1 MSKFDIEIKKPKDQ
15 SYCEE
20 ALFNGL
26 YVNAGYKS
34 KKGIDVACEKI
45 ALVSLF
51 EQIKHVKSAPGYR
64 WNAAHIRFS
73 MVPKKDQELPGK
85 EELAI
90 SGHKALQAAKMA
102 IKKRYPNA
110 KIHYRW
116 HLEHSPDAGWHYHVA
131 IFTNGNQLIGTR
143 AIETELHAY
152 GVHSLE
158 SIKPDFSRMRE
169 GEARD
174 YFLSQGLEVDSSLNY
189 LPLKNEIDF
198 EYALYWFSYMTKR
211 ATKEAVS
218 RSTGGT
224 QLK

>member
-1 MSKFDIEIKKPKDQ
+1 MSKFDVEFVKPKDK
-15 SYCEE
+15 SYCED
-20 ALFNGL
+20 AVFNGL
-26 YVNAGYKS
+26 YVNAGYKN
-34 KKGIDVACEKI
+34 KDGIDVACEKR
-45 ALVSLF
+45 ALVGLI
-51 EQIKHVKSAPGYR
+51 EQLKHVKTVTGYR
-64 WNAAHIRFS
+64 WNAAHIRFT
-73 MVPKKDQELPGK
+73 MVTKEDQHLPGN
-85 EELAI
+85 EEIAR

-102 IKKRYPNA
+102 IEKRYPSA

-158 SIKPDFSRMRE
+158 CIKPDFLRMRE

-174 YFLSQGLEVDSSLNY
+174 YFLSQGLKVDSSLKY

-224 QLK
+224 AL